1 LITFTSYNILNNVN
15 KKPTSVKKK
24 KKKKIRRILVLDGS
38 NRCCIQRYN
47 SGFDP
52 EEEEE
57 ENMSLSARCERDNK
71 YVVSDYEQRRRRY
84 LVS

>member
-1 LITFTSYNILNNVN
+1 MV
-15 KKPTSVKKK
+15 PTDVVYKGIKS
-24 KKKKIRRILVLDGS
+24 
-38 NRCCIQRYN
+38 N

-57 ENMSLSARCERDNK
+57 EEEEENRSLSARGERDNK

-84 LVS
+84 LVSKVTFPNKRGSFFSSFFFNKKMEQIAC

>member
-1 LITFTSYNILNNVN
+1 MV
-15 KKPTSVKKK
+15 PTDVVYKGIK
-24 KKKKIRRILVLDGS
+24 S
-38 NRCCIQRYN
+38 NL
-47 SGFDP
+47 GFDP

-57 ENMSLSARCERDNK
+57 EENRSLSARGERDNK

>member
-1 LITFTSYNILNNVN
+1 MV
-15 KKPTSVKKK
+15 PTDVVYKGIKS
-24 KKKKIRRILVLDGS
+24 
-38 NRCCIQRYN
+38 N

-57 ENMSLSARCERDNK
+57 EENRSLSARGERDNK

-84 LVS
+84 LVSKVTFPNKREGVFFFFFFF